1 MHRGNPLFTSTLRA
15 KVVLSF
21 RHMTKIPKVILTAE
35 QRAAFA
41 KLGSVGGKKRAKE
54 LSPKRRKAI
63 AKKASKVA
71 AKKRTERAA
80 AKKKGG
86 SHGS

>member
-1 MHRGNPLFTSTLRA
+1 
-15 KVVLSF
+15 
-21 RHMTKIPKVILTAE
+21 MTKTPKVSLTAE
-35 QRAAFA
+35 QRAVFA

-54 LSPKRRKAI
+54 LSPERRKAI
-63 AKKASKVA
+63 AKKASKAA
-71 AKKRTERAA
+71 AKKRTETAA